1 MNDVSDAARRAATLR
16 GEIEYHNDRYY
27 NDDQE
32 IADAEFDALLRE
44 LLQIEAEYPE
54 LVVEGSPT
62 QHPGGVRQ
70 STFAPAEHLVAM
82 LSLDNAM
89 SIDELMAWGVRAAKL
104 IDDPIE
110 YVTEPKMDG
119 LAISLLYEG
128 GRLVRGATRGD
139 GRVGEDV
146 TENVRTISEVPQQL
160 NGKRIPSRLEIRGE
174 IYMNLAAFEALAA
187 AQRIANKTV
196 VVNPRNAAAGSL
208 RQKDVSITASRDLS
222 LFCYQ
227 LGAVDG
233 APALTNHREVL
244 EWMAELGFA
253 VNPHIQTHSTIDA
266 VYQECNLLLAR
277 RHLLGY
283 DIDGVVVK
291 VNDLAQRAEMGFTSK
306 APRWAIAFK
315 FPPEERTTILRDIH
329 VSIGRTGR
337 ATPFAMLEP
346 VFVGGVTV
354 STATLHNQDEVA
366 RKDVRPGDTVVVRR
380 AGDVIPEVVGP
391 VLSKRPAGLGAWV
404 FPDNCPVCSV
414 PLVREVDAANSR
426 CLNLSCAARQWSQI
440 VYFGSRGAM
449 DIEGLGDERVAQF
462 VDAGL
467 IVDAADIYK
476 LTVDDISSIPRLGA
490 KSASALVAAIDGS
503 KQTPLWRVLVAL
515 GIKHVGP
522 SAAQAFAKY
531 LRSLDAI
538 FAAPIDQLVEI
549 DGIGAIIAESL
560 KAWIEI
566 PANATFVE
574 KLRDAGVSFDTVDDR
589 GYDSSIEPTLRG
601 LTFVLTGTMPGQT
614 REVAAAKIEA
624 RGAKV
629 TNSVSKKTSFVV
641 AGATA
646 GSKLAKAELLGVPVL
661 DEVAFDLLI
670 EHGLDT
676 SIDTAVDGSIESVMD
691 SNTDRDVDEGVE

>member
-1 MNDVSDAARRAATLR
+1 MNDVSNAARRVALLR
-16 GEIEYHNDRYY
+16 TEIEYHNDRYY
-27 NDDQE
+27 NDEQE

-44 LLQIEAEYPE
+44 LIQIETDYPE
-54 LVVEGSPT
+54 LAVATSPT
-62 QHPGGVRQ
+62 QRPGGVRQ

-89 SIDELMAWGVRAAKL
+89 SIDELMAWGVRVAKL
-104 IDDPIE
+104 VEDDIE
-110 YVTEPKMDG
+110 FVTEPKMDG
-119 LAISLLYEG
+119 LAISLLYEA

-160 NGKRIPSRLEIRGE
+160 QGKRIPSRLEIRGE
-174 IYMNLAAFEALAA
+174 IYMNLEAFEALAD
-187 AQRIANKTV
+187 AQRAANKAVV

-208 RQKDVSITASRDLS
+208 RQKDVSVTASRDLS

-233 APALTNHREVL
+233 APSLATHREVL
-244 EWMAELGFA
+244 EWMAELGFS
-253 VNPHIQTHSTIDA
+253 VNPHIKTHTTIDA
-266 VYQECNLLLAR
+266 VYAECNSLLAR

-291 VNDLAQRAEMGFTSK
+291 VNHLAQRAEMGFTSK

-391 VLSKRPAGLGAWV
+391 VLAKRPDGLQPWV
-404 FPDNCPVCSV
+404 FPDNCPVCDV
-414 PLVREVDAANSR
+414 PLVREDGAANSR

-440 VYFGSRGAM
+440 VHFGSRGAM

-467 IVDAADIYK
+467 IIDAGDIFK
-476 LTVDDISSIPRLGA
+476 LTTDDVAAIPRLGA
-490 KSASALVAAIDGS
+490 KSAAALVAAIDGS
-503 KQTPLWRVLVAL
+503 RHTPLWRLLVAL

-522 SAAQAFAKY
+522 SAAQAFAKD

-538 FAAPIDQLVEI
+538 FSTPVERLI
-549 DGIGAIIAESL
+549 ELDGVGAVIAESL
-560 KAWIEI
+560 KAWIEV
-566 PANATFVE
+566 PTNAALIE
-574 KLRDAGVSFDTVDDR
+574 KLRVAGVSFDIVDDR
-589 GYDSSIEPTLRG
+589 GYDASIEPTLAG
-601 LTFVLTGTMPGQT
+601 LTFVLTGTLAGQT

-624 RGAKV
+624 RSGKV
-629 TNSVSKKTSFVV
+629 TNSVSKKTSYVV
-641 AGATA
+641 AGDAA
-646 GSKLAKAELLGVPVL
+646 GTKLAKAEQLGVTVL
-661 DEVAFDLLI
+661 DEAGFDLMI
-670 EHGLDT
+670 ERG
-676 SIDTAVDGSIESVMD
+676 VDPK
-691 SNTDRDVDEGVE
+691 VE